1 MNVGYTQYSLNF
13 QSSATMNNKYSQL
26 LLERD
31 SRLSL
36 AVEEMLRNVILA
48 DPSDY
53 GVDLAVGKI
62 FTSYHPG
69 THRWEKL
76 QYPNSRWFTCK
87 TEATLNQPSQTMHVN
102 LLDGEFRLDGR
113 PLGGLP
119 SEIMYSREY
128 RQIFHDVR
136 LYHSS

>member
-1 MNVGYTQYSLNF
+1 MIDDE
-13 QSSATMNNKYSQL
+13 YSQL

-31 SRLSL
+31 RRLSL
-36 AVEEMLRNVILA
+36 AVEGILRDVILA
-48 DPSDY
+48 DPSNY

-62 FTSYHPG
+62 FASYQPG

-76 QYPNSRWFTCK
+76 QYPNAHWLTCK
-87 TEATLNQPSQTMHVN
+87 TEPTLDQPSQTVHAN

-119 SEIMYSREY
+119 SEIMDSLEY
-128 RQIFHDVR
+128 PQIFHDVR
-136 LYHSS
+136 LYRSC